1 MCSMSRAYGGMQQ
14 IQQFCL
20 RHHTHRSVEVLVL
33 GVCAHKPRPRL
44 SLPLFVHACM
54 CIGRDFAITCTTSET
69 KPMRVASLQTSPGW
83 VCSSC
88 LSTAIGQA
96 TARRLG
102 LGTSQAYRRSFTAST
117 RRTRND
123 KARDGKLPDYSVR
136 TRFAPSPTGYMHI
149 GGLRTALF
157 SYLLAKRT
165 GGQFILRIEDTDQK
179 RFVEGAVDRLC
190 EDLQW
195 AGLQWDEGP
204 NVGGPYGPYQ
214 QSERNEI
221 YRRHAHDLLE
231 EGTAYRCFCTPQTA
245 GAGSAAFVTSGCYQD
260 CSHLSSFESYAR
272 ADSGGQR
279 FTVRLKQPE
288 NVHKR
293 TYPDLI
299 YGNIKR
305 LKRSPGVSAADGEE
319 SGLDAADTILLKSD
333 GTPTYHFANVVD
345 DHLMKITHVIRGTE
359 WMASTPLHYDL
370 YTAFGWKPP
379 VFAHVGLL
387 LDKDKAKLSKRNA
400 DLALDVRG
408 LREDHG
414 VLPETLCN
422 FLALQGWSNPNKN
435 DVMTMDELAQNFDLK
450 FTRGNTMVLMEK
462 LWFLQKSHV
471 QRLCEETRNG
481 RNKRAIQPV
490 LDKIVPEVERRYPDL
505 ASTLPLSSQKISVAT
520 YCRNI
525 LLADSASY
533 QTAAQFVDRNWYF
546 FAYEPAASEPDAT
559 AKPSDP
565 NQVTLSQLQDLVQAL
580 LTSIDPEK
588 PYTNPAY
595 PKPIASASP
604 SEVAHAK
611 PPTDLER
618 ASARIHAYLNHEI
631 WQRCAHSTSAEL
643 PFTDQPVD
651 IAATARAL
659 GDEAEVL
666 KQYRD
671 WQKASMR
678 CLREKLSAGTP
689 GPGVGMLMAVLGYEE
704 CCRRL
709 GVAPVEG
716 KGW

>member
-1 MCSMSRAYGGMQQ
+1 M
-14 IQQFCL
+14 
-20 RHHTHRSVEVLVL
+20 
-33 GVCAHKPRPRL
+33 RP
-44 SLPLFVHACM
+44 V
-54 CIGRDFAITCTTSET
+54 
-69 KPMRVASLQTSPGW
+69 SLQRNSGW

-88 LSTAIGQA
+88 LSTALGQI
-96 TARRLG
+96 TARQNG
-102 LGTSQAYRRSFTAST
+102 HGAAKAYRRSFTAST
-117 RRTRND
+117 RKLRND
-123 KARDGKLPDYSVR
+123 KARDGKLPDYPVR

-204 NVGGPYGPYQ
+204 SVGGPYGPYQ

-221 YRRHAHDLLE
+221 YQRHARGLLD

-245 GAGSAAFVTSGCYQD
+245 GNGSAAFVTSGCYKD
-260 CSHLSSFESYAR
+260 CSHLSSSESHAQ

-288 NVHKR
+288 NVHKQ

-305 LKRSPGVSAADGEE
+305 LKRSPGVSASDGEE

-450 FTRGNTMVLMEK
+450 FTRGNTTVLMEK
-462 LWFLQKSHV
+462 MWYLQKNHV
-471 QRLCEETRNG
+471 QRLCEDTRQGTN
-481 RNKRAIQPV
+481 RKALQPV
-490 LDKIVPEVERRYPDL
+490 LDKIIPEVERQYPDL
-505 ASTLPLSSQKISVAT
+505 ASALPLASQKLSVAT

-533 QTAAQFVDRNWYF
+533 QTASQFVDRNWYF
-546 FAYEPAASEPDAT
+546 FAYDPAPSSPSEASQSPESEQITPA
-559 AKPSDP
+559 
-565 NQVTLSQLQDLVQAL
+565 QLQDLVRAL
-580 LTSIDPEK
+580 LTTVDPERPYLNPAHPRSIDE
-588 PYTNPAY
+588 
-595 PKPIASASP
+595 ASAS
-604 SEVAHAK
+604 ERAHAK

-618 ASARIHAYLNHEI
+618 ASARIHAFLNLEV
-631 WQRCAHSTSAEL
+631 WRRCVPSAASGL

-651 IAATARAL
+651 LPANAHALSDGSEAVIAEL
-659 GDEAEVL
+659 L

-678 CLREKLSAGTP
+678 YLRQKLSAGTP

-704 CCRRL
+704 CCHRL
-709 GVAPVEG
+709 GVKPVEG